1 MPCPLRDL
9 ARALYPWSNTRMTKT
24 ACESRLSG
32 SPGLFVAGRRALA
45 RTALLCAGLLATLAT
60 AIAEDG
66 PCRAQVFDGAPFT
79 LCRIDPELHEI
90 VLFSKDENGS
100 PYAQFSRLPS
110 EIDGAELIFA
120 MNAGMYHADLAPVGL
135 HVEDGEQ
142 LKAINTRSGPGNFH
156 MLPNGVFFMQG
167 NRAGVLTTPAF
178 VERGI
183 KPDLATQS
191 GPMLVIDG
199 ALHPR
204 FIRESSSLRRR
215 NGVCVEDSGVITF
228 AISDRP
234 VNFHHF
240 GRLFRDQVGCRNA
253 LYLDGTM
260 SSLHA
265 PALGRSDMIRP
276 MGPIIAAYRR
286 P

>member
-1 MPCPLRDL
+1 MLCRYDNL
-9 ARALYPWSNTRMTKT
+9 ARGLHPWSNNRMTKT
-24 ACESRLSG
+24 ACESRLLKRAGPPVSG
-32 SPGLFVAGRRALA
+32 RGALA
-45 RTALLCAGLLATLAT
+45 WIIALCATIPAMLTT
-60 AIAEDG
+60 AVAQDG
-66 PCRAQVFDGAPFT
+66 PCRARDFDGAPFT
-79 LCRIDPELHEI
+79 LCRIDPASHEV
-90 VLFSKDENGS
+90 VLFSADETGS
-100 PYAQFSRLPS
+100 PYAQFSRLPR
-110 EIDGAELIFA
+110 EIEGGELVFA
-120 MNAGMYHADLAPVGL
+120 MNAGMYHADLSPVGL
-135 HVEDGEQ
+135 HVEDGEEI
-142 LKAINTRSGPGNFH
+142 KAINTRPGPGNFH

-167 NRAGVLTTPAF
+167 SRASVLATPVF

-204 FIRESSSLRRR
+204 FIAGSTSQRRR
-215 NGVCVEDSGVITF
+215 NGVCVDDAGVIVF

-240 GRLFRDQVGCRNA
+240 ARLFRDQVGCRNA

-260 SSLHA
+260 SSLYA
-265 PALGRSDMIRP
+265 PALGRADAIRP
-276 MGPIIAAYRR
+276 MGPIIGAYRR

>member
-1 MPCPLRDL
+1 M
-9 ARALYPWSNTRMTKT
+9 RM
-24 ACESRLSG
+24 
-32 SPGLFVAGRRALA
+32 VA
-45 RTALLCAGLLATLAT
+45 LCAGILAMLTTTVAQ
-60 AIAEDG
+60 DG
-66 PCRAQVFDGAPFT
+66 PCRAQDFDGAPFT
-79 LCRIDPELHEI
+79 LCHIDPTQHEI
-90 VLFSKDENGS
+90 VLFSKDESGS
-100 PYAQFSRLPS
+100 PYAQFSRLPQ
-110 EIDGAELIFA
+110 EMAGGELVFA

-135 HVEDGEQ
+135 HVEGGEEI
-142 LKAINTRSGPGNFH
+142 KAINTRPGPGNFH

-167 NRAGVLTTPAF
+167 DRAGVLATPAF
-178 VERGI
+178 LERGI
-183 KPDLATQS
+183 TPDLATQS

-204 FIRESSSLRRR
+204 FIRNSSSLRRR
-215 NGVCVEDSGVITF
+215 NGVCVDEDTGVITF

-260 SSLHA
+260 SSLYA
-265 PALGRSDMIRP
+265 PALGRADAIRP
-276 MGPIIAAYRR
+276 MGPIIGAYRR